1 MDPLTFNLYPVS
13 YSNEHHISDLL
24 SQLYRQNNLSSVVDV
39 YQVRSAYNEVVGELI
54 ARLTQSLRFE
64 SGTLYVRLLSA
75 ALRHEMTLRKES
87 LTDKINQQLGRPA
100 VENIV
105 FQ

>member
-1 MDPLTFNLYPVS
+1 MS

-24 SQLYRQNNLSSVVDV
+24 SQLYRQNNLASVVDV
-39 YQVRSAYNEVVGELI
+39 YQVRAAYNQVVGELI

-64 SGTLYVRLLSA
+64 SGHLYVRLLSA
-75 ALRHEMTLRKES
+75 ALRQEMTMRKQG
-87 LTDKINQQLGRPA
+87 LIDKINQTLDRP
-100 VENIV
+100 VVQDII

>member
-1 MDPLTFNLYPVS
+1 M

-24 SQLYRQNNLSSVVDV
+24 SQLYQQNNLSSVVDV

-54 ARLTQSLRFE
+54 AKLTQSLRFE
-64 SGTLYVRLLSA
+64 SGILYVRLLSA
-75 ALRHEMTLRKES
+75 ALRHEMTLRKQNQI
-87 LTDKINQQLGRPA
+87 DRINQHLGRPA
-100 VENIV
+100 VEEIV

>member
-1 MDPLTFNLYPVS
+1 MA

-54 ARLTQSLRFE
+54 ARLTQSLRYE
-64 SGTLYVRLLSA
+64 SGHLYVRILSA
-75 ALRHEMTLRKES
+75 ALRHEMTLRKQG
-87 LTDKINQQLGRPA
+87 LIDKINQRIGRPV
-100 VENIV
+100 VEDIF

>member
-1 MDPLTFNLYPVS
+1 M

-24 SQLYRQNNLSSVVDV
+24 SQLYQQNNLSSVVDV

-54 ARLTQSLRFE
+54 AKLTQSLRFE
-64 SGTLYVRLLSA
+64 SGILYVRLLSA
-75 ALRHEMTLRKES
+75 ALRHEMTLRKQN
-87 LTDKINQQLGRPA
+87 LIDRINQHLGRPA
-100 VENIV
+100 VEEIV

>member
-1 MDPLTFNLYPVS
+1 M

-24 SQLYRQNNLSSVVDV
+24 SKLYQQNNLSSVVDV

-54 ARLTQSLRFE
+54 AKLTQSLRFE
-64 SGTLYVRLLSA
+64 SGILYVRLLSA
-75 ALRHEMTLRKES
+75 ALRHEMTLRKQN
-87 LTDKINQQLGRPA
+87 LIDRINQHLGRPA
-100 VENIV
+100 VEEIV

>member
-1 MDPLTFNLYPVS
+1 MA

-24 SQLYRQNNLSSVVDV
+24 SQLYRQNNLSSVVDI

-75 ALRHEMTLRKES
+75 ALRHEMTLRKQS
-87 LTDKINQQLGRPA
+87 LIEKINQQLGRSV
-100 VENIV
+100 VENIM

>member
-1 MDPLTFNLYPVS
+1 M

-24 SQLYRQNNLSSVVDV
+24 SQLYQQNNLSSVVDV

-54 ARLTQSLRFE
+54 AKLTQSLRFE
-64 SGTLYVRLLSA
+64 SGILYVRLLSA
-75 ALRHEMTLRKES
+75 ALRHEMTLRKQS
-87 LTDKINQQLGRPA
+87 LMDRINQRLGRPV
-100 VENIV
+100 VEDIL